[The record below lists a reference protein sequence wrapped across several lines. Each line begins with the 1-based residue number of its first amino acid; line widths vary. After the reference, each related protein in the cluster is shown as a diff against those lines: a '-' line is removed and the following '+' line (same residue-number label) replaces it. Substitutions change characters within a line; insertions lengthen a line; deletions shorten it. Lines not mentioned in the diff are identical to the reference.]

1 MDLFITPKLQFE
13 KTAGEATLPE
23 DPNAWQN
30 EILQE
35 LFKQVPYIADFEP
48 HIEMDKLDAER
59 GYGMGHVEVSNKTE
73 MQPGQGATLEGL
85 EASGIKH
92 VKIPIIVKNRRLQ
105 PFDIM
110 VLEDGSMAPLTE
122 MRLRSAIF
130 RPSAFDITGK
140 TPGDQSMVN
149 QLYPPVRG
157 AGFGAGN
164 MGGAGFMGKMGSHQ
178 GAKPLVDHVAKNVKA
193 IAADAVKDKKK
204 EASILQEILPTI
216 LEEDHN
222 RFAQALTDPE
232 LQSAYLMN
240 KHATL
245 PSLQKLASWEK
256 GMLPEPHV
264 VPTNVQISKTD
275 QGYVVKTASHRYWAP
290 KSEVWDRGQV
300 CKTFGTKIAFDVDTT
315 GSMTMGLDAP
325 AEPTE
330 AIDTAVDKYEAIK
343 DFGMYKVRTD
353 DGKELVG
360 YVFPNL
366 LDVDGTPLPLFLFTN
381 GSEKAVQGDMVGIP
395 AGSGAAL
402 FEGEP
407 RGTGVFYKFSPN
419 GKATATIPL
428 TIVASLSGPGDEGG
442 GVTLHARTFDGRQ
455 IEVEVQPNLSNIL
468 GVGDEKMI
476 VPDSMSW
483 MPLDGARDVHI
494 STDEESANVADK
506 AASANPSLTIEI
518 RSSGVDSFSLQGM
531 PLSKLASDERSFL
544 SFDAALFTLGAAGVD
559 LKHATEKLAE
569 AQHWNHS
576 REVQATRHIITARQM
591 QEGALKFAAKSLSN
605 VPDLRKDLTKEAAVL
620 PDPTTVDA
628 VLSLGFINPENMS
641 SFIAYLPKL
650 DAAQK
655 KMCELLLASR
665 LGAKDIPSS
674 ALEKS
679 IRATEEVIQ
688 GLKVIAFQQA

>member
-1 MDLFITPKLQFE
+1 MDLFHTPNLQFE

-35 LFKQVPYIADFEP
+35 VFKQVPYIADFEP
-48 HIEMDKLDAER
+48 HVEMDKLDAER
-59 GYGMGHVEVSNKTE
+59 GYGFGHIEVSNKTE
-73 MQPGQGATLEGL
+73 MQPGQGATIEGL
-85 EASGIKH
+85 ESSGIKH

-110 VLEDGSMAPLTE
+110 VLEDGTMVPLTE

-164 MGGAGFMGKMGSHQ
+164 VGGGMGKMGSA
-178 GAKPLVDHVAKNVKA
+178 GD
-193 IAADAVKDKKK
+193 
-204 EASILQEILPTI
+204 SILSEILPTI

-222 RFAQALTDPE
+222 RFAEALLDRDV
-232 LQSAYLMN
+232 QGAYLLN
-240 KHATL
+240 KQATFS
-245 PSLQKLASWEK
+245 SLQKLASWEK

-264 VPTNVQISKTD
+264 VPTTVQISKTA
-275 QGYVVKTASHRYWAP
+275 QGYAVKTASHLYWTP
-290 KSEVWDRGQV
+290 KTEIWDRGQV
-300 CKTFGTKIAFDVDTT
+300 CKTFGTKIAFDVDTS

-330 AIDTAVDKYEAIK
+330 AIDTEKDKYESIK

-353 DGKELVG
+353 DGKEIVG
-360 YVFPNL
+360 FVFPNL

-395 AGSGAAL
+395 AGSGAGL
-402 FEGEP
+402 PEGEP
-407 RGTGVFYKFSPN
+407 RGTGVFYRFMPN

-428 TIVASLSGPGDEGG
+428 TIMASLSSPGEEGTPG

-455 IEVEVQPNLSNIL
+455 IEVEVQPNINNIL

-494 STDEESANVADK
+494 ATDEESANVAEK
-506 AASANPSLTIEI
+506 VAHANPGLTIEI
-518 RSSGVDSFSLQGM
+518 RSSGPDSFSLEGM
-531 PLSKLASDERSFL
+531 PLSKLASEERTFL
-544 SFDAALFTLGAAGVD
+544 TFDAALFALGAAGVD
-559 LKHATEKLAE
+559 LKHATEKLAQ

-576 REVQATRHIITARQM
+576 REVQATRQITTARQM
-591 QEGALKFAAKSLSN
+591 HEGALKFASKALSTI
-605 VPDLRKDLTKEAAVL
+605 PDLRVDLFKEAAVL

-628 VLSLGFINPENMS
+628 VLSLGFINPENIG
-641 SFIAYLPKL
+641 SFVACLPKL

-655 KMCELLLASR
+655 QMCKLLLGSR
-665 LGAKDIPSS
+665 LGLKDLPSS

-679 IRATEEVIQ
+679 IRATEEVIE